1 MAGASP
7 TTTKGETSLDSWK
20 ALKILPA
27 FFGQALSVSGRQ
39 RWFKFLTDG
48 ASVQTPRRVCPSLTP
63 TARLKGD
70 PRVIVPCARLS
81 RRPNVECLCHRRYS
95 ASIW

>member
-27 FFGQALSVSGRQ
+27 FSVRRSAERAVTLVQ
-39 RWFKFLTDG
+39 ILDRW
-48 ASVQTPRRVCPSLTP
+48 RVCPSLTP

-81 RRPNVECLCHRRYS
+81 RRPNVECLCHRRYL